1 MFKLNCV
8 LASHVY
14 FRVSFVTSGV
24 MSISV
29 IIQLIDLCFRFSPDF
44 FFGNPKVPF
53 KQSLIEHPQP
63 LLQVK

>member
-29 IIQLIDLCFRFSPDF
+29 IIQLICFRFSPVF
-44 FFGNPKVPF
+44 SGTPKFP
-53 KQSLIEHPQP
+53 SNNR
-63 LLQVK
+63 

>member
-29 IIQLIDLCFRFSPDF
+29 IIQLICFRFSPDF
-44 FFGNPKVPF
+44 FSGTPKFP
-53 KQSLIEHPQP
+53 SNNR
-63 LLQVK
+63 